1 MRPLSL
7 VVSASLALAAFDAGA
22 QSGNQSSNQPSNYPL
37 TEPESISTV
46 QVTAPAPAYHAY
58 DYQIEAI
65 SGAYKM
71 ANGWRLKVDP
81 MTDGIVAQVD
91 KQRPI
96 RLIAY
101 APDKYVSPDGNV
113 SMQFNLGTYG
123 DNMVMSYVPGPIPSA
138 SPSTGRSPSL
148 AQR

>member
-1 MRPLSL
+1 MRPLSSVL
-7 VVSASLALAAFDAGA
+7 SASLALVALNAGA
-22 QSGNQSSNQPSNYPL
+22 QSSNQSSNYPL
-37 TEPESISTV
+37 TEPESMSTV
-46 QVTAPAPAYHAY
+46 QVTAPPRAVHVY

-91 KQRPI
+91 KQHPM

-101 APDKYVSPDGNV
+101 APNKYVSRDGNV
-113 SMQFNLGTYG
+113 SMEFNLGTYG
-123 DNMVMSYVPGPIPSA
+123 EDMLMSYVPGSTPSA

>member
-22 QSGNQSSNQPSNYPL
+22 QLGNYPL
-37 TEPESISTV
+37 TEPEPISTV

-123 DNMVMSYVPGPIPSA
+123 DNMLMSYVPEPIPSA